1 MNLNLDSTIASRY
14 NSPSQKIRVLTEKWV
29 NEYIF
34 CPNCG
39 NSIAEYENNR
49 PVADFYCSN
58 CKEEYELKSKKGN
71 IGKKIVD
78 GAYSTM
84 IDRLNSDSN
93 PNFFFLNYDQN
104 TLNIINFLVIPKH
117 FFIPEIIEKRNP
129 LSPTSKR
136 AGWIGCNILLD
147 TIPNSGKIF
156 YIKDGQEES
165 KEKILDI
172 WNKTIFLK
180 QATDLR
186 SKGWL
191 IDTLKCIDKL
201 NKNIFT
207 ISDIYKFETYL
218 KSKHP
223 KNNNIQAKIRQ
234 QLQILR
240 DKGYLEFK
248 GNGIYKLT

>member
-1 MNLNLDSTIASRY
+1 MNLNLDSSIASRY
-14 NSPSQKIRVLTEKWV
+14 KSHSQKIRVITEKWV

-49 PVADFYCSN
+49 LVAYFYCSN

>member
-1 MNLNLDSTIASRY
+1 MNLNLDSSIASRY
-14 NSPSQKIRVLTEKWV
+14 SSPSQKIRVLSEKWV

-39 NSIAEYENNR
+39 NSISEYENNR

-136 AGWIGCNILLD
+136 AV
-147 TIPNSGKIF
+147 
-156 YIKDGQEES
+156 
-165 KEKILDI
+165 
-172 WNKTIFLK
+172 
-180 QATDLR
+180 
-186 SKGWL
+186 
-191 IDTLKCIDKL
+191 
-201 NKNIFT
+201 
-207 ISDIYKFETYL
+207 
-218 KSKHP
+218 
-223 KNNNIQAKIRQ
+223 
-234 QLQILR
+234 
-240 DKGYLEFK
+240 
-248 GNGIYKLT
+248 

>member
-1 MNLNLDSTIASRY
+1 L
-14 NSPSQKIRVLTEKWV
+14 
-29 NEYIF
+29 
-34 CPNCG
+34 
-39 NSIAEYENNR
+39 
-49 PVADFYCSN
+49 
-58 CKEEYELKSKKGN
+58 
-71 IGKKIVD
+71 
-78 GAYSTM
+78 
-84 IDRLNSDSN
+84 
-93 PNFFFLNYDQN
+93 
-104 TLNIINFLVIPKH
+104 
-117 FFIPEIIEKRNP
+117 
-129 LSPTSKR
+129 
-136 AGWIGCNILLD
+136 IGCNILLD

-165 KEKILDI
+165 KEKIFDI

-207 ISDIYKFETYL
+207 LSDIYKFETYL

-240 DKGYLEFK
+240 DKGYLEFE
-248 GNGIYKLT
+248 GRGIYKLT